1 MEQVVKF
8 WNTVTNIGVEEGD
21 SSIESVKVRL
31 LNQIALIGFFT
42 SVFFSIIYYII
53 QVDFPA
59 VIAVCIGY
67 TLELGVFYFAYKK
80 RHYIGRFLFCWLLP
94 LCVAFFVLL
103 FGGNFGETNFFTIF
117 TLVNFVMYDGIRK
130 VQISAVILTCFL
142 YMSSKLYVAYYPPL
156 WERQTPLD
164 DVITFPMV
172 TIVLGLIIYLYQKSL
187 KESEAEQVSLIED
200 LEYKNRELEEVNDE
214 LEDFTYIASHD
225 LKTPL
230 RTINGNIG
238 LAKKH
243 LKKGDYEA
251 VMVDLDYVSQSAKQM
266 YALVNDI
273 LEYKVLKNQEELAET
288 IDLNEIITNI
298 LYSIKSLMIQKN
310 AEVIACSLPKIV
322 GRRYEF
328 MALFQNLIE
337 NGIKYNESGNPRI
350 IIKTKALKDEFV
362 IAFHDNGIGIEAAYY
377 EKIFK
382 FFKRLHTQEQYQ
394 GTGIG
399 LSLCKKIVRKY
410 DGDIT
415 VSSEVGKGTTFR
427 IILPKKHIAE

>member
-1 MEQVVKF
+1 
-8 WNTVTNIGVEEGD
+8 
-21 SSIESVKVRL
+21 
-31 LNQIALIGFFT
+31 
-42 SVFFSIIYYII
+42 
-53 QVDFPA
+53 
-59 VIAVCIGY
+59 
-67 TLELGVFYFAYKK
+67 
-80 RHYIGRFLFCWLLP
+80 
-94 LCVAFFVLL
+94 
-103 FGGNFGETNFFTIF
+103 
-117 TLVNFVMYDGIRK
+117 
-130 VQISAVILTCFL
+130 
-142 YMSSKLYVAYYPPL
+142 
-156 WERQTPLD
+156 
-164 DVITFPMV
+164 
-172 TIVLGLIIYLYQKSL
+172 
-187 KESEAEQVSLIED
+187 
-200 LEYKNRELEEVNDE
+200 
-214 LEDFTYIASHD
+214 
-225 LKTPL
+225 
-230 RTINGNIG
+230 
-238 LAKKH
+238 
-243 LKKGDYEA
+243 
-251 VMVDLDYVSQSAKQM
+251 
-266 YALVNDI
+266 
-273 LEYKVLKNQEELAET
+273 
-288 IDLNEIITNI
+288 
-298 LYSIKSLMIQKN
+298 MIQKN